1 MPGLAGR
8 RLSTCRQC
16 RAGDRVSARLNRH
29 VQQPARRR
37 LHHRTDDLVAAA
49 VILPCPQAPAGAGA
63 RSERPDTRAD
73 RCQHAHS
80 LPSRTPTPTAKCP
93 NAKPAPTR
101 PGVRRDNYWGP
112 RGGANHAV
120 KGPAESKGKGQ
131 SRFGVH
137 CAVPKLRGVL
147 PLGYR
152 PTVVLFSWHAFGWSG
167 LPDPDSTTFTFR
179 FVLDTYEL
187 YVIG

>member
-1 MPGLAGR
+1 MPGPAGR

-49 VILPCPQAPAGAGA
+49 VILPCPRAPAGAGA
-63 RSERPDTRAD
+63 QSERPDTRAD
-73 RCQHAHS
+73 VSTLAAS
-80 LPSRTPTPTAKCP
+80 PVPSRTPTPTAKCP
-93 NAKPAPTR
+93 NAKPAPSGAAR
-101 PGVRRDNYWGP
+101 QLLGP
-112 RGGANHAV
+112 RVGANHAV

-137 CAVPKLRGVL
+137 CAVPKLRTVL

-152 PTVVLFSWHAFGWSG
+152 PTVVLFSCHAFGWSG

-179 FVLDTYEL
+179 FVLHTYEL

>member
-1 MPGLAGR
+1 MQARGQRDQTPEQTDVSTHTASPPGR
-8 RLSTCRQC
+8 RRPLPNAQMPSR
-16 RAGDRVSARLNRH
+16 RPAVR
-29 VQQPARRR
+29 PARQ
-37 LHHRTDDLVAAA
+37 LL
-49 VILPCPQAPAGAGA
+49 
-63 RSERPDTRAD
+63 
-73 RCQHAHS
+73 
-80 LPSRTPTPTAKCP
+80 
-93 NAKPAPTR
+93 
-101 PGVRRDNYWGP
+101 GP
-112 RGGANHAV
+112 RVGANHAV